1 MFCAAGWPKRK
12 QTNMPAPETSSTKI
26 TGPQKA
32 AILLVALGDKISGEV
47 MKQLNDEEAK
57 AVGKAIA
64 RLEKITPGQT
74 ESVLEEFCQL
84 TKQNAGRGG
93 FDYAKRVLSNAFG
106 PEGAKR
112 IADHLPRIE
121 ARFNKNMESLQKAD
135 PNQLSRFIENEHPQ
149 TIALILSHLSPSQA
163 ASLLANLPAPLR
175 ADVTLRIAQLD
186 RVSPDVVARI
196 SIVISEKLKTLGE
209 VKMEL
214 RGGPRSV
221 AEILNRMEGSMSDE
235 ILSAMQDEQPL
246 VDAIRHFMFTFD
258 DLLLIDS
265 AAMKEVVGKIDRK
278 LLVVALKGTSDQ
290 MKSQFL
296 QCMSMRGAEMLKEDM
311 EAAGPVRIR
320 DVETAQQQILAVVR
334 QLESEG
340 TLSLK
345 GGGGAEYVV

>member
-1 MFCAAGWPKRK
+1 
-12 QTNMPAPETSSTKI
+12 MPATENSSTKI

-57 AVGKAIA
+57 AVSKAIA
-64 RLEKITPGQT
+64 RLEKVTPSQT

-84 TKQNAGRGG
+84 TGQNGGRGG
-93 FDYAKRVLSNAFG
+93 FDYAKRVLANAFG

-112 IADHLPRIE
+112 IADHLPIGGGV
-121 ARFNKNMESLQKAD
+121 NKNLESLQKAD
-135 PNQLSRFIENEHPQ
+135 PNQLSRFIESEHPQ

-163 ASLLANLPAPLR
+163 ASLLANLPMPLR
-175 ADVTLRIAQLD
+175 SDVTLRIAQLD

-214 RGGPRSV
+214 HGGPRSV
-221 AEILNRMEGSMSDE
+221 AEILNRMEGTMSDE
-235 ILSAMQDEQPL
+235 ILGNMQDEQPL

-265 AAMKEVVGKIDRK
+265 MAMKEVVGKIDRK

-290 MKSQFL
+290 LKNQFL
-296 QCMSMRGAEMLKEDM
+296 QCMSSRGAEMLREDM

-320 DVETAQQQILAVVR
+320 DVEGAQQQILAVVR

>member
-1 MFCAAGWPKRK
+1 
-12 QTNMPAPETSSTKI
+12 MPVAENGSSKI
-26 TGPQKA
+26 TGAQKA
-32 AILLVALGDKISGEV
+32 AILLVALGDKLSGEV
-47 MKQLNDEEAK
+47 MKQFNDEEAK

-64 RLEKITPGQT
+64 RLDKVTPSQT
-74 ESVLEEFCQL
+74 EAVLEEFCQL
-84 TKQNAGRGG
+84 AKQNGGRGG

-112 IADHLPRIE
+112 IAEHLPRVG

-135 PNQLSRFIENEHPQ
+135 PNQLSKFIEGEHPQ
-149 TIALILSHLSPSQA
+149 TIALILSHLSPVQA
-163 ASLLANLPAPLR
+163 AALLGILPMPLR
-175 ADVTLRIAQLD
+175 SDVTMRIAQLD

-196 SIVISEKLKTLGE
+196 SIGVSEKLKTLGD

-221 AEILNRMEGSMSDE
+221 AEILNRMENAMSDE
-235 ILSAMQDEQPL
+235 ILSSMQDDQPL

-258 DLLLIDS
+258 DLLLIDTM
-265 AAMKEVVGKIDRK
+265 AMKEVVGKIDRK

-290 MKSQFL
+290 LKNQFL
-296 QCMSMRGAEMLKEDM
+296 QCMSQRGAEMLREDM

-320 DVETAQQQILAVVR
+320 DVEQAQQQILAVVR